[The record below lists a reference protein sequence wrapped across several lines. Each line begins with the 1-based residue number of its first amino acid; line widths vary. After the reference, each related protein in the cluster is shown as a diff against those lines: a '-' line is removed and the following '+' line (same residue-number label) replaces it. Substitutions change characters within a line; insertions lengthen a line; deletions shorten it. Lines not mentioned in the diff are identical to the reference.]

1 MSNIIKRFLSGTAL
15 ALVILLAILYSQ
27 ILLNIL
33 LIIIGFTML
42 YEWRNI
48 TKKDEKYL
56 SLGILIILAPIFS
69 LYLVSIKPEGKI
81 ILLTYACIIAS
92 VDSFAM
98 FGGKYFK
105 GPKLAPKLS
114 PNKTWSGLAS
124 GVASGTMVA
133 LLISFLIKDYNVQY
147 SHLQFF
153 FFGLVIGI
161 IEQCSDLFIS
171 FFKRKFN
178 VKDSG
183 NIIPGHGGVLDRF
196 DGVIL
201 TAPILL
207 WVIS

>member
-1 MSNIIKRFLSGTAL
+1 MPNIVKRFLSGTAL
-15 ALVILLAILYSQ
+15 ALVLLLAILYSQ

-33 LIIIGFTML
+33 LITIGFIMF

-56 SLGILIILAPIFS
+56 YLGILIIFVPILS
-69 LYLVSIKPEGKI
+69 LYLVSIEPEGKI
-81 ILLTYACIIAS
+81 ALLTYAFIIAS

-98 FGGKYFK
+98 FGGKYFE
-105 GPKLAPKLS
+105 GPKLAPNLS

-124 GVASGTMVA
+124 GVSAGAIVA
-133 LLISFLIKDYNVQY
+133 LIISFLLRDYNVRY

-153 FFGLVIGI
+153 FFGVVISL

-171 FFKRKFN
+171 FFKRKFA

-183 NIIPGHGGVLDRF
+183 NIIPGHGGMLDRF
-196 DGVIL
+196 DGIIL

-207 WVIS
+207 GFIS